1 MSSFYDNLLHYSSY
15 VQPPVL
21 VRALLYSALHGAS
34 CPQEVAFFMIPE
46 RSEESL
52 IHSGAKRRTLPNQS
66 QRSFA
71 VAQDDKP
78 LSGLDQTA
86 FSEITEIATR

>member
-1 MSSFYDNLLHYSSY
+1 ML
-15 VQPPVL
+15 
-21 VRALLYSALHGAS
+21 
-34 CPQEVAFFMIPE
+34 PE

-71 VAQDDKP
+71 FAQDDQP

-86 FSEITEIATR
+86 FSEIAEITARRALHKIDGEL